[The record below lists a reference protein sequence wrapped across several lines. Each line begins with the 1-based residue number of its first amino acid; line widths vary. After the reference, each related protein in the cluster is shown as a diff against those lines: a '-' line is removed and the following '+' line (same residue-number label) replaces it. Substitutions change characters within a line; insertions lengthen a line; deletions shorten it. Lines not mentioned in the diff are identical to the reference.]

1 METLKRFIFL
11 DYCVA
16 MMVNPGSAAVARL
29 DGLGVPRDAVIALES
44 DFEWLARGL
53 LGMKPKLSAEQI
65 ATLARIVGFL
75 ASDGPSSFTMKNLTF
90 AITPLLCEDGPGKE
104 IRQAALERLFHR
116 LGEGQLLTGYPD
128 SGVMQLIEAL
138 ARATGIP
145 PETHPILRAKL
156 AAAALA
162 TESQQAVV
170 KLAGPRLAPFFE
182 TAFKENVFGSY
193 QRNYVK
199 DRADMSAIE
208 ALSPRDRALALFDCL
223 RVFNFMSHWGAARYA
238 KAWPEAKLT
247 SFASADY
254 PRMSEYSE
262 QSHSWMILGEL
273 FQQMARRKLDLDDDM
288 LSELLRVLHS
298 NAAEHTRAVAAG
310 REDRRDFCEGK
321 QLGARAR
328 RARSDDR
335 VAEGHRRP
343 LHEEIRCGCAAPA
356 REGARFDGRRRIT
369 GECECRAAA
378 SAGSAGAGRV
388 RTPRR
393 PADA

>member
-1 METLKRFIFL
+1 
-11 DYCVA
+11 
-16 MMVNPGSAAVARL
+16 
-29 DGLGVPRDAVIALES
+29 
-44 DFEWLARGL
+44 
-53 LGMKPKLSAEQI
+53 
-65 ATLARIVGFL
+65 
-75 ASDGPSSFTMKNLTF
+75 MKNLIF

-208 ALSPRDRALALFDCL
+208 ALSPRDRGLALFDCL

-238 KAWPEAKLT
+238 KTWPEGKLT

-254 PRMSEYSE
+254 PRMSEYGE

-298 NAAEHTRAVAAG
+298 NAAEHITRSLQVVKIVETFAKGSSSGRVRRELEATIAWLKGTDDHYTKKFAAG
-310 REDRRDFCEGK
+310 ALHRLEKALATMAAGGL
-321 QLGARAR
+321 QASAR
-328 RARSDDR
+328 
-335 VAEGHRRP
+335 
-343 LHEEIRCGCAAPA
+343 
-356 REGARFDGRRRIT
+356 
-369 GECECRAAA
+369 CRAAA
-378 SAGSAGAGRV
+378 SIGFAGAGGV

-393 PADA
+393 SAER